1 MEKYVTFEQ
10 AKWLKEKGMYLDG
23 YLQDVWLGNKYEKKR
38 GKIVEAPVF
47 GLGSSSKLPEQ
58 HQVVD
63 WLLEKH
69 GIWVSVGNVYSEY
82 THWAYGIGKE
92 NKGMILPFRQGQD
105 SHDYFNSPQQ
115 AYSAAFDYIRNNN
128 LI

>member
-38 GKIVEAPVF
+38 GKIVEEPVF

-58 HQVVD
+58 WQVVE
-63 WLLEKH
+63 WLRINH
-69 GIWVSVGNVYSEY
+69 GIWV
-82 THWAYGIGKE
+82 GISCYAK
-92 NKGMILPFRQGQD
+92 NKTSLFQYEIRNNGEQYIED
-105 SHDYFNSPQQ
+105 IESFNSPTE
-115 AYSAAFDYIRNNN
+115 AYEAAIDYIKDNN

>member
-38 GKIVEAPVF
+38 GKIVEEPVF

-63 WLLEKH
+63 WLLEKY
-69 GIWVSVGNVYSEY
+69 GIWIYVTRDGGWWIPVIQDLSNEKEEGAVNIDMNNV
-82 THWAYGIGKE
+82 
-92 NKGMILPFRQGQD
+92 D
-105 SHDYFNSPQQ
+105 VCFNSPTE
-115 AYSAAFDYIRNNN
+115 AYEAAIDYIKDNN